1 MEIICEEQ
9 STGAYPSNGSAPRSM
24 AAPPA
29 RRFLGMRTR
38 SFNKTGFDLIDC
50 QISSFQVIDGLG
62 VSYKIT
68 LR

>member
-1 MEIICEEQ
+1 MKNSRQEP
-9 STGAYPSNGSAPRSM
+9 TRPMGAL
-24 AAPPA
+24 
-29 RRFLGMRTR
+29 LGAWLRLQHGTFWGIAHTH